1 MMDALPPAPSRRV
14 MVVDDD
20 PQLRQSLQWA
30 LEDEGFAVET
40 ASDGVE
46 AIAQAATQAPD
57 LVILDMT
64 LPGGDGFQVA
74 AALQAAPGMA
84 PPIVMITADG
94 HAAEKASRIGAFGYL
109 RKPFD
114 IADLL
119 SMIHQGLASR

>member
-1 MMDALPPAPSRRV
+1 